1 MPQTPNSASC
11 ASPTEQSKP
20 NLTDTVLQLVE
31 TWVKHNTHTYYIVFT
46 QLQYNTAKPFKTS
59 STIIYNRILMI
70 IKIDMR
76 ESDLLKKCQQTLE
89 MVPNF
94 KNLVIQTENL
104 PLGDIIINDGT
115 TDRLIVERKTLTDLA
130 ASIKDGRYEEQ
141 SYRLNG
147 IPHHNH
153 NIIYLI
159 EGDLAKFNTFKERV
173 DKQTLYSAMF
183 SINYFKGFSL
193 MRSISI
199 EETAMIICNMAHK
212 IGKDLSRNGY
222 YANEVLTQNS
232 EIINDNNNNDINTVQ
247 NNSKNYCSV
256 VKKVKKENVT
266 VDNIGEIMLC
276 QLPGISSTTAI
287 AILAEFKTIPNL
299 IKSIQQ
305 DDTCLDTICTLDSN
319 NKARKISKTAISTI
333 IKFLKA

>member
-1 MPQTPNSASC
+1 
-11 ASPTEQSKP
+11 
-20 NLTDTVLQLVE
+20 
-31 TWVKHNTHTYYIVFT
+31 
-46 QLQYNTAKPFKTS
+46 
-59 STIIYNRILMI
+59 MI

-76 ESDLLKKCQQTLE
+76 EHELLRKCQQTLE

-104 PLGDIIINDGT
+104 PLGDIIINDGIV
-115 TDRLIVERKTLTDLA
+115 DRLIIERKSLTDLA

-193 MRSISI
+193 MRSNSI

-212 IGKDLSRNGY
+212 IGKDKSRSGY
-222 YANEVLTQNS
+222 YLNKENDTPVIDVSMNEDGTIHDNVNNS
-232 EIINDNNNNDINTVQ
+232 TNNIFQ
-247 NNSKNYCSV
+247 NNAKNYCSV
-256 VKKVKKENVT
+256 VKKVKKDNVT

-276 QLPGISSTTAI
+276 QIPGISSTTAI

-299 IKSIQQ
+299 IKCIQE
-305 DDTCLDTICTLDSN
+305 DETCLDTICTLDSN
-319 NKARKISKTAISTI
+319 NKARKISKTAISAI
-333 IKFLKA
+333 IKFLKS